1 MVFKGA
7 DHLGRYRSSTMS
19 FNIDDFNF
27 INTPLLEEDTE
38 MEAPSLP
45 VALEAANEDMD
56 LSLIPLQVYIKMFC
70 FRVLNLPLKI
80 MPSFKI
86 ASKFKCSIL
95 ENIPKR
101 G

>member
-45 VALEAANEDMD
+45 VALD
-56 LSLIPLQVYIKMFC
+56 LLYKVSFYQC
-70 FRVLNLPLKI
+70 FGY
-80 MPSFKI
+80 STG
-86 ASKFKCSIL
+86 KCHQK
-95 ENIPKR
+95 EK
-101 G
+101 

>member
-1 MVFKGA
+1 
-7 DHLGRYRSSTMS
+7 MS

-56 LSLIPLQVYIKMFC
+56 LSLIPLQV
-70 FRVLNLPLKI
+70 
-80 MPSFKI
+80 
-86 ASKFKCSIL
+86 
-95 ENIPKR
+95 
-101 G
+101 